1 MGNLKV
7 SEALG
12 MFDKKHEDLVISKK
26 TSLINMVNDDSL
38 TTLFRLDEIHD
49 AD

>member
-1 MGNLKV
+1 M

-12 MFDKKHEDLVISKK
+12 MYDRKHEDLLVSNK
-26 TSLINMVNDDSL
+26 TSLVNMVNDDSL